1 METNMEESRDANLTF
16 AVIGFVLGSL
26 FTLFLVKVCGGY

>member
-1 METNMEESRDANLTF
+1 MTDKEGSLSRLF

-26 FTLFLVKVCGGY
+26 FTLSLVMTIIHR